1 MPEPPQQKRTIKINT
16 IQMQLL
22 LLPNMIAHLT
32 FLICAILCI
41 GCAVGD
47 LGTYYFA
54 FHTDWS
60 GFPMPQEGKRLEK
73 HNTSSGAKARRETE
87 YKKQSQAK
95 GQTNRPIPRGEDKRK
110 GPFGALVYLAL
121 IIGISTLLA
130 GLSWVAINDVLALN
144 KEENASVVVIE
155 EDDTMGEIASQL
167 KEAEIIEYKSLFQLY
182 CNVSKA
188 REKITP
194 GTYELST
201 TMDYRAIVAAMGKS
215 SSSRITVSVTIPEG
229 YTLKQIFE
237 LLEEKGVSSYK
248 KLEEM
253 AATYDYN
260 FSFLQDIPLGEATR
274 LEGYLFP
281 DTYDFYLG
289 EDSKTVLNK
298 MLVNF
303 DSKVTAEMREQATK
317 RGYSVHEIIVIASM
331 IEKETTG
338 ADQKNIAS
346 VIYNR
351 LNSNNF
357 QYLQVDA
364 TVQYALKERK
374 EKLSLEDLEVDSP
387 YNTYKYEGLPAGPIA
402 NPGLVSINAALNP
415 AKTNYYYYA
424 LGEDNMHHF
433 FRTFREHQT
442 FVNTLPN
449 D

>member
-1 MPEPPQQKRTIKINT
+1 M
-16 IQMQLL
+16 
-22 LLPNMIAHLT
+22 
-32 FLICAILCI
+32 
-41 GCAVGD
+41 
-47 LGTYYFA
+47 
-54 FHTDWS
+54 
-60 GFPMPQEGKRLEK
+60 
-73 HNTSSGAKARRETE
+73 
-87 YKKQSQAK
+87 
-95 GQTNRPIPRGEDKRK
+95 
-110 GPFGALVYLAL
+110 
-121 IIGISTLLA
+121 
-130 GLSWVAINDVLALN
+130 
-144 KEENASVVVIE
+144 
-155 EDDTMGEIASQL
+155 
-167 KEAEIIEYKSLFQLY
+167 
-182 CNVSKA
+182 
-188 REKITP
+188 
-194 GTYELST
+194 
-201 TMDYRAIVAAMGKS
+201 
-215 SSSRITVSVTIPEG
+215 TIPEG

-303 DSKVTAEMREQATK
+303 DSKITDEMREQATK

-338 ADQKNIAS
+338 SDQKNIAS